1 MSVSLVLDPSIV
13 SMQSEMEALAETTG
27 MKASILRGAISEMV
41 MNYDLARRNGWAP
54 SKLSNHLEANHYPD
68 DVRDISVQVY
78 GDNQGRITAASL
90 AKTLKAN
97 QLVDMDWIFGVT
109 ASTDSCDEVGKT
121 FLQLKLTF
129 EQEVS
134 GGGKSMHLEMSVE
147 QFFAFLSSMEQCK
160 QILDVHATV

>member
-90 AKTLKAN
+90 A
-97 QLVDMDWIFGVT
+97 
-109 ASTDSCDEVGKT
+109 
-121 FLQLKLTF
+121 
-129 EQEVS
+129 
-134 GGGKSMHLEMSVE
+134 
-147 QFFAFLSSMEQCK
+147 LSL
-160 QILDVHATV
+160 IHI